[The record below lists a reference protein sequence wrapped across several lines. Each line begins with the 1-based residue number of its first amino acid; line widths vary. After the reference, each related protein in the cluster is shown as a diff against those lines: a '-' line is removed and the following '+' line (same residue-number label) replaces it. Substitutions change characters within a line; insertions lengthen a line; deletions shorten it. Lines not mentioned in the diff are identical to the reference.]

1 MGRPKKTKI
10 NLDKDS
16 LQEFMQEIYNDCVNI
31 MNSARKELNERKT
44 RAEIDDV
51 NDEYQIGKV
60 NNETLKILETAIDK
74 KLALAK
80 LQSQIVADK
89 SSEQITPTDDSIS
102 EKDKDVL
109 RELFKESKSNIS
121 FFALSTKSLGL
132 QAFFIKKVFNQYR
145 TQYFPY

>member
-74 KLALAK
+74 KLSLAK
-80 LQSQIVADK
+80 LQSQIVTDK
-89 SSEQITPTDDSIS
+89 SDNSGKVENNGIS
-102 EKDKDVL
+102 EEDKDIL
-109 RELFKESKSNIS
+109 RELFKEKSNKDN
-121 FFALSTKSLGL
+121 TEYD
-132 QAFFIKKVFNQYR
+132 V
-145 TQYFPY
+145 

>member
-74 KLALAK
+74 KLSLAK
-80 LQSQIVADK
+80 LQSQIVTDK
-89 SSEQITPTDDSIS
+89 SDDSGKVESNTIS
-102 EKDKDVL
+102 EEDKDIL
-109 RELFKESKSNIS
+109 RELFKEKSNKNN
-121 FFALSTKSLGL
+121 TEYD
-132 QAFFIKKVFNQYR
+132 V
-145 TQYFPY
+145 

>member
-109 RELFKESKSNIS
+109 RELFKEKSDKNN
-121 FFALSTKSLGL
+121 TEYD
-132 QAFFIKKVFNQYR
+132 V
-145 TQYFPY
+145 

>member
-31 MNSARKELNERKT
+31 MNSARKELNERKV
-44 RAEIDDV
+44 RVEIDDV

-74 KLALAK
+74 KLSLAK
-80 LQSQIVADK
+80 LQSQIVTDK
-89 SSEQITPTDDSIS
+89 SENTGTVQNNSIT
-102 EKDKDVL
+102 EEDKDIL
-109 RELFKESKSNIS
+109 RELFKEKSDKNN
-121 FFALSTKSLGL
+121 TEYDLGE
-132 QAFFIKKVFNQYR
+132 
-145 TQYFPY
+145 